1 MTLILT
7 KLTYLFNTFQT
18 LSKSNPVFAGVA
30 SLYGLGILTFAFR
43 DIPATIWDFLI
54 RQLTT
59 SMTLN
64 SHDEVFFTLLIWIS
78 KHKMHRFMRSYNLG
92 NPSRWGLRPEVLT
105 LGYGRTVF
113 LFNGYPIFISRSKI
127 QANATEYCKET
138 IELTILGRNSKKFY
152 DLLQAVRD
160 SLKNADNTYT
170 AYFWRDHNWY
180 PLAV

>member
-43 DIPATIWDFLI
+43 DIPATIWDYLI
-54 RQLTT
+54 REFTT

-64 SHDEVFFTLLIWIS
+64 SHDDIFYTFLTYIS

-92 NPSRWGLRPEVLT
+92 NPSRWGIREEILT
-105 LGYGRTVF
+105 LGYGRTF
-113 LFNGYPIFISRSKI
+113 FIFNGLPMFISRFKV
-127 QANATEYCKET
+127 QAN
-138 IELTILGRNSKKFY
+138 
-152 DLLQAVRD
+152 
-160 SLKNADNTYT
+160 
-170 AYFWRDHNWY
+170 
-180 PLAV
+180 